1 MIQPIQ
7 KHFFYL
13 VALFHHTIGFAV
25 GIRRRCTLAFT
36 YAASLSLNGTAFQDS
51 DGDGFF
57 SPGEMGLANRTI
69 RLILEGKEISN
80 ATTNESGQYLFAN
93 LSPGRYELRA
103 DPVSGCNQT
112 APGAGRYEVTLSDKP
127 GFGLDYGFFAPT
139 NLTASLPARE
149 YPLMR
154 PTLEDAKAL
163 GRAVQCFC
171 QGLPQP

>member
-1 MIQPIQ
+1 MIQLPRNR
-7 KHFFYL
+7 FFYL
-13 VALFHHTIGFAV
+13 AALFLMLLTSLPAYGADA
-25 GIRRRCTLAFT
+25 LSPSPE
-36 YAASLSLNGTAFQDS
+36 AASLSLNGTAFQDM

-69 RLILEGKEISN
+69 RLILDGTEISN

-93 LSPGRYELRA
+93 LSPGRYVLRA
-103 DPVSGCNQT
+103 DPFPGSNQT
-112 APGAGRYEVTLSDKP
+112 APGAGYYEVTLADKP

-154 PTLEDAKAL
+154 PTLEDASLWTGQYNAS
-163 GRAVQCFC
+163 A